1 MKEKF
6 LNLQNKICIENKIIG
21 INQPCYIIA
30 EIGVNHN
37 GDLITAK
44 KLIDASIQAGADAV
58 KFQKRNLESLYRKE
72 ALENPNSE
80 SQGFEILL
88 AELKEI
94 ELSKED
100 YVDIVNY
107 CKEKGITFLC
117 TPWDIPSVD
126 FLEQLETSAYKIAS
140 GDMTN
145 FPLIK
150 YVSKTKKPIII
161 STGMSKIEEIEKM
174 VDFVKTLNIP
184 FVILHAN
191 STYPSPIESLNVS
204 LIPAYVE
211 KFNVPVGF
219 SDHEIGIIGS
229 LTAANLGAV
238 IIERHI
244 TLDKK
249 MKGLDHSSS
258 LEPNE
263 FKELVTMIR
272 LSEKAIG
279 QPIKKMTRAE
289 VLQREIVSK
298 SIVCML
304 DIDEGELFS
313 DNNIEVKGPEKGL
326 SAQYFFDIIGKK
338 SPRKIKKGEYL
349 LEEDMDCIK
358 ID

>member
-1 MKEKF
+1 LEH
-6 LNLQNKICIENKIIG
+6 NNEINIDNKAIG
-21 INQPCYIIA
+21 TDQPCYIIA

-37 GDLITAK
+37 GNLSLAK
-44 KLIDASIQAGADAV
+44 KLIDAAIEAGADAV

-72 ALENPNSE
+72 SLENPNSE

-94 ELSKED
+94 ELSKKD
-100 YVDIVNY
+100 YFDIVSY
-107 CKEKGITFLC
+107 CKEKKITFLC
-117 TPWDIPSVD
+117 TPWDTPSVD
-126 FLEQLETSAYKIAS
+126 FLEELETSVYKIAS

-150 YVSKTKKPIII
+150 YISKTRKPMII

-174 VDFVKTLNIP
+174 VSFVKTLNTQ
-184 FVILHAN
+184 FVLLHAN

-204 LIPAYVE
+204 LIPEYKK
-211 KFNVPVGF
+211 KFNVQIGF
-219 SDHEIGIIGS
+219 SDHETGIIGS
-229 LTAANLGAV
+229 LTAANMGAV

-272 LSEKAIG
+272 LSEKAKG
-279 QPIKKMTRAE
+279 KPIKKMTRAE
-289 VLQREIVSK
+289 VLQREVVSK
-298 SIVCML
+298 SIVCMS

-313 DNNIEVKGPEKGL
+313 ENNMEVKGPEKGL

-349 LEEDMDCIK
+349 LEEDMNHVKTD
-358 ID
+358 